1 MLTKKSQLRDLALRR
16 QKSKWSGYR
25 CIGDYH
31 GGKYECD
38 YVSPYSISAHNVDAS
53 LIVLLQD
60 WASDEVLSRDFLQ
73 DRCTVGH
80 DPTRW
85 TNRHLKNLLK
95 TYFDVEFDDIYA
107 TNVFP
112 FVKLGSMNAGVKRK
126 DLVRA
131 ATEFAL
137 PQIRFIAPRFAICLG
152 KAAFNAVAAAA
163 GMPKA
168 KTLDIAIETPFLVG
182 ETKVWCQAHT
192 GQQGRNFRNRGGVD
206 RVSTDWARMAAAYS
220 PETAALR

>member
-1 MLTKKSQLRDLALRR
+1 MPTKKSQLRDLALHR

-31 GGKYECD
+31 EGKYECD

-53 LIVLLQD
+53 LMVLLQD
-60 WASDEVLSRDFLQ
+60 WASDKALSGDFLQ

-80 DPTRW
+80 DPARRTSI
-85 TNRHLKNLLK
+85 HLKNLLK
-95 TYFDVEFDDIYA
+95 TYFDVGFDDIYA

-112 FVKLGSMNAGVKRK
+112 FVKLGKMNASIKSK

-131 ATEFAL
+131 AKDFAL
-137 PQIRFIAPRFAICLG
+137 PQIKIIAPRLVICLG
-152 KAAFNAVAAAA
+152 KTAFNAVAAAA
-163 GMPKA
+163 GMPVA
-168 KTLDIAIETPFLVG
+168 KTLDIAIETPFAVG

-192 GQQGRNFRNRGGVD
+192 GQQGRNFRNQGDVD
-206 RVSTDWARMAAAYS
+206 RVSADWARMAGAYS
-220 PETAALR
+220 Q

>member
-1 MLTKKSQLRDLALRR
+1 MPTKKAQLRDLALLR
-16 QKSKWSGYR
+16 QKSKWTGYR

-38 YVSPYSISAHNVDAS
+38 YVSPYSVSAHNVDAS
-53 LIVLLQD
+53 LMVLLQD
-60 WASDEVLSRDFLQ
+60 WASDKVLLGEFVEK
-73 DRCTVGH
+73 RCTVGH

-85 TNRHLKNLLK
+85 TNRHLKDLLEK
-95 TYFDVEFDDIYA
+95 HFELRLEDIYA

-112 FVKLGSMNAGVKRK
+112 FVKCGSMNASVKPK
-126 DLVRA
+126 DLFRA

-137 PQIRFIAPRFAICLG
+137 PQIRIIAPRFAICLG

-168 KTLDIAIETPFLVG
+168 KTLDIAIESPFLVG

-192 GQQGRNFRNRGGVD
+192 GQQGRNLRNRGYVG
-206 RVSTDWARMAAAYS
+206 RVSADWARMAAAYQ
-220 PETAALR
+220 ALAN